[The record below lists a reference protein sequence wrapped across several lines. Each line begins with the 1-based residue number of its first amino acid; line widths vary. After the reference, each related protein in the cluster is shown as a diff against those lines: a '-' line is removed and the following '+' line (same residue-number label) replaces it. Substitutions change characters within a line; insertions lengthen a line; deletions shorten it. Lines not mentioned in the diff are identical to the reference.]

1 MNAEKTG
8 ALIREAREEKNLSQ
22 QQLAEQLHITRTTVS
37 KWENGR
43 GMPDVSL
50 LERLAEVLELS
61 VSELVCGEQTA
72 GEPEA
77 ALRDVIRISGKN
89 RKRDRRLIAHSH
101 SLHLFS
107 VLLLSIEFLIT
118 ALTSVQQYNPELHP
132 LTHWCFFPITE
143 VLL

>member
-8 ALIREAREEKNLSQ
+8 ALIREAREAKNLSQ

-61 VSELVCGEQTA
+61 VTELVCGERTA
-72 GEPEA
+72 GEPET
-77 ALRDVIRISGKN
+77 ALRDVIRISDKN
-89 RKRDRRLIAHSH
+89 RKRDRRLIA
-101 SLHLFS
+101 
-107 VLLLSIEFLIT
+107 
-118 ALTSVQQYNPELHP
+118 ALAAAA
-132 LTHWCFFPITE
+132 
-143 VLL
+143 

>member
-50 LERLAEVLELS
+50 L
-61 VSELVCGEQTA
+61 Q
-72 GEPEA
+72 
-77 ALRDVIRISGKN
+77 
-89 RKRDRRLIAHSH
+89 
-101 SLHLFS
+101 
-107 VLLLSIEFLIT
+107 LL
-118 ALTSVQQYNPELHP
+118 P
-132 LTHWCFFPITE
+132 
-143 VLL
+143 